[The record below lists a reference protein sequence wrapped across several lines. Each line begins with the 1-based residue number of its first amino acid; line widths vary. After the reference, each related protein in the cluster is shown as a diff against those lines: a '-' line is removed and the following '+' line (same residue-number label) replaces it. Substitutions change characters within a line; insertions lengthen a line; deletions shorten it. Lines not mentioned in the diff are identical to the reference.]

1 MLDVIDKMRFTVG
14 DLEKSTASTTVIMNY
29 GGISVMEHNSYNN
42 SVNMGDGNT
51 LVGNQVAP
59 GSDNFSG
66 KIESVSVG
74 QKTELEELTEKLI
87 DALKNEKDIEKS
99 STEDIIDAVNQAE
112 KETKKKKINK
122 VSLMG
127 IISGINLVMNNIQ
140 GISTATYEIYTK
152 WQDVITSL

>member
-1 MLDVIDKMRFTVG
+1 MRFTVG
-14 DLEKSTASTTVIMNY
+14 DLEKSNTSTTVIMNY
-29 GGISVMEHNSYNN
+29 GGINVMKHNSYNN

-51 LVGNQVAP
+51 LVGNQIVP

-66 KIESVSVG
+66 KIENGSFG
-74 QKTELEELTEKLI
+74 QKEDLENLTEKLI
-87 DALKNEKDIEKS
+87 SALRSEQAIEGAN
-99 STEDIIDAVNQAE
+99 TEDIIDAIGQAE

-140 GISTATYEIYTK
+140 GISAATFEIYTQ
-152 WQDVITSL
+152 WQDVITSLYSC